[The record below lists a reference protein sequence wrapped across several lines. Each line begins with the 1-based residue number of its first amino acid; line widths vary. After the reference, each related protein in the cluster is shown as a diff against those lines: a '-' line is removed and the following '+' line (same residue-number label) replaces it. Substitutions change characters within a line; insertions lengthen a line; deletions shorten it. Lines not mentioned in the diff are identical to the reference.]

1 MPKKAE
7 PQQPDMFA
15 GTVGPPTPVVQ
26 AAADAWNE
34 YAARFKWRKCN
45 VLDKARRATIARS
58 VGDYGGLAGWRAA
71 LEKVSKDRH
80 VQGLVPPAPGSKFRQ
95 FKAHIDWFCQAKTIR
110 QVGDEF
116 YEDEGADRLVASG
129 KKDGPVETEL
139 EKWGRWLKTYK
150 PGRFWP
156 SSQGERPE
164 SPHCRA
170 PAGPL
175 QYWREQNGVTVAAPA
190 NRTEQTKADRLRT
203 TIAALRTAQ
212 QYDRANAREEE
223 LAALEK
229 RPPVL
234 VPAPSVA
241 REGMPEKAPVP
252 PRKPPTV
259 TDVVPDWTAEEVPMT
274 AYGEME

>member
-7 PQQPDMFA
+7 PQQDDMFA
-15 GTVGPPTPVVQ
+15 GAVGPPTAVVQ
-26 AAADAWNE
+26 AAADSWNE
-34 YAARFKWRKCN
+34 YAERFKWRKAN
-45 VLDKARRATIARS
+45 VLDKARRATIARA

-71 LEKVSKDRH
+71 LEKVSKDRY
-80 VQGLVPPAPGSKFRQ
+80 VQALVPPAPGSKFRQ
-95 FKAHIDWFCQAKTIR
+95 FRAHIDWFCQAKTIR

-175 QYWREQNGVTVAAPA
+175 SYWREQNGVAVGAAVV
-190 NRTEQTKADRLRT
+190 RTEETKADRLRT
-203 TIAALRTAQ
+203 TITALRNAQ

-234 VPAPSVA
+234 VPSPEVAFTSHATRAAPA
-241 REGMPEKAPVP
+241 PRQAAPV
-252 PRKPPTV
+252 
-259 TDVVPDWTAEEVPMT
+259 TDIPWTDEEIPME
-274 AYGEME
+274 AYGDGA

>member
-1 MPKKAE
+1 MSKAKVE

-34 YAARFKWRKCN
+34 YAERFKWRKAN
-45 VLDKARRATIARS
+45 VLDKARRATIARA

-80 VQGLVPPAPGSKFRQ
+80 VQGLVPPEPGSRFRQ

-156 SSQGERPE
+156 SSAGPRPE
-164 SPHCRA
+164 DPACRA

-175 QYWREQNGVTVAAPA
+175 SYWREQHGVTAPA
-190 NRTEQTKADRLRT
+190 AAEEQTQADRLRT
-203 TIAALRTAQ
+203 TIISLRKVGQ
-212 QYDRANAREEE
+212 WDRANMRETE
-223 LAALEK
+223 LATLEK
-229 RPPVL
+229 RPAVL
-234 VPAPSVA
+234 VVAPEVAFTSHAARPAPS
-241 REGMPEKAPVP
+241 
-252 PRKPPTV
+252 PRKTPIV

-274 AYGEME
+274 AYGEDR